1 MDRTSQFEIQ
11 LSNRTGAVFSGRPFF
26 EQKGSFMAKKII
38 RLPRTKE
45 QKQANR
51 ERNERANRTI
61 LSRTLI
67 LMVLCGVIAFVPLIG
82 TLYNLM
88 ITQHDYYNEKAIK
101 NQTRSTN
108 LTAARGV
115 IYDANMNVLASSSTV
130 ETVFIDPNEIAEQMK
145 KPENSNLLDQIAR
158 GLGEILDVEPSF
170 VYEQAADKQYRYK
183 VISRKISEELADEVR
198 AFVSENKITGVYLE
212 TDLKRYYPNSS
223 LAAQALGFVSS
234 DNNGSEGLEAY
245 YNEELSGTAGKVVT
259 SKGNYGSEMPYTY
272 EKYYD
277 ASDGCSLVTT
287 IDATVQAYVEKNL
300 QNAIDKY
307 DIKNGAFCIVM
318 DVNTGEIK
326 AMATLGSYDPNNYLE
341 IYDDAAAALLENERD
356 AALSLPEASDAYKA
370 AIEQY
375 KQDVA
380 SARMAQWRNRCVSD
394 GYEPGS
400 TFKLITLASAI
411 DSGAVTLN
419 DSFYCG
425 GQEKFAGREQIL
437 NCWKSAGHG
446 AQSTAQALGNSC
458 NIAFGHIGLRMGG
471 DIFYDYLK
479 AFGIMEKTGVDLPGE
494 ASGLFYERKYLNN
507 PAQYGTSYLITSSFG
522 QSFRITPMQLVRSVA
537 AIVNGGYVLEPYIV
551 SEVLDD
557 DGNMVERNEKTVLR
571 QVISQQTSET
581 MRSLMEQV
589 VTEGT
594 ASAAKTPGYRVG
606 GKTGTSEKLDE
617 YDEDGNQV
625 KDKIVS
631 FIGVAP
637 IDDPKY
643 VVLVA
648 LDTPAYS
655 QDSEKYTLHGMYIS
669 GGLMAAPT
677 VRDIFLDILPYLGV
691 EPDYDSEDIRGIN
704 FTVPDVI
711 SMDESEAAALL
722 AEKTIT
728 YRIVGTGS
736 TVTDQLPAPGSQVP
750 GNSQIILY
758 MGAEKQQTVVE
769 VPDFIGCSVAD
780 VNYLAANAGLYVQ
793 AKGTDRTD
801 VYVLAAYQDIEPGTE
816 VDRGTTITVE
826 FSSTGASD

>member
-1 MDRTSQFEIQ
+1 
-11 LSNRTGAVFSGRPFF
+11 
-26 EQKGSFMAKKII
+26 MARKII

-51 ERNERANRTI
+51 EQNQRANRTI
-61 LSRTLI
+61 LRRTLV
-67 LMVLCGVIAFVPLIG
+67 LMVLCGIVAFVPLIG
-82 TLYNLM
+82 TLYHLM
-88 ITQHDYYNEKAIK
+88 ITEHDYYNEKAIK

-108 LTAARGV
+108 LTATRGV

-145 KPENSNLLDQIAR
+145 QPENSNLLDQIAR

-183 VISRKISEELADEVR
+183 VIKRKISEELADEVR
-198 AFVSENKITGVYLE
+198 AFISENSITGVYLE

-259 SKGNYGSEMPYTY
+259 SKGNYGSEMLYTY

-277 ASDGCSLVTT
+277 ASDGSSLITT
-287 IDATVQAYVEKNL
+287 IDSTVQAYVEKNL

-341 IYDDAAAALLENERD
+341 IYDDTTALLLENERA
-356 AALSLPEASDAYKA
+356 AALALPEASAAYEA
-370 AIEQY
+370 AIETY

-380 SARMAQWRNRCVSD
+380 AARMAQWRNRCVSD

-400 TFKLITLASAI
+400 TFKLITLASAL

-425 GQEKFAGREQIL
+425 GQDKFTGREQIL

-446 AQSTAQALGNSC
+446 AQTTAQALGNSC

-471 DIFYDYLK
+471 DTFYDYLK
-479 AFGIMEKTGVDLPGE
+479 SFGIMEKTGVDLPGE
-494 ASGLFYERKYLNN
+494 ASGLFYERKYLND
-507 PAQYGTSYLITSSFG
+507 PANYGTSYLITSSFG
-522 QSFRITPMQLVRSVA
+522 QSFRITPMQLVRAVA

-551 SEVLDD
+551 SEVVDA
-557 DGNMVERNEKTVLR
+557 DGNTVEKNEKTVLR

-581 MRSLMEQV
+581 MRTLMEQV

-594 ASAAKTPGYRVG
+594 ASAARTPGYRVG

-617 YDEDGNQV
+617 YDENGQQV

-631 FIGVAP
+631 FVGVAP

-655 QDSEKYTLHGMYIS
+655 ENSEKYTVHGMYIS

-691 EPDYDSEDIRGIN
+691 EPDYGSEDIRGVN

-711 SMDESEAAALL
+711 GMDETEAGELL

-728 YRIVGTGS
+728 YRVVGSGS
-736 TVTDQLPAPGSQVP
+736 VVTDQLPVAGSQEP

-758 MGAEKQQTVVE
+758 MGAEKQATRVE

-780 VNYLAANAGLYVQ
+780 VNYLASNAGLYVQ

-801 VYVLAAYQDIEPGTE
+801 VYVLAAYQDIDPGTE

>member
-1 MDRTSQFEIQ
+1 
-11 LSNRTGAVFSGRPFF
+11 
-26 EQKGSFMAKKII
+26 MARKII

-51 ERNERANRTI
+51 EQNQRANRTI
-61 LSRTLI
+61 LRRTLV
-67 LMVLCGVIAFVPLIG
+67 LMVLCGIVAFVPLIG
-82 TLYNLM
+82 TLYHLM
-88 ITQHDYYNEKAIK
+88 ITEHDYYNEKAIK

-108 LTAARGV
+108 LTATRGV

-158 GLGEILDVEPSF
+158 GLGEILGVEPSF

-183 VISRKISEELADEVR
+183 VIKRKISEELADEVR
-198 AFVSENKITGVYLE
+198 AFISENSITGVYLE

-259 SKGNYGSEMPYTY
+259 SKGNYGSEMLYTY

-277 ASDGCSLVTT
+277 ASDGSSLITT
-287 IDATVQAYVEKNL
+287 IDSTVQAYVEKNL

-341 IYDDAAAALLENERD
+341 IYDDTTALLLENERA
-356 AALSLPEASDAYKA
+356 AALALPEASAAYEA
-370 AIEQY
+370 AIETY

-380 SARMAQWRNRCVSD
+380 AARMAQWRNRCVSD

-400 TFKLITLASAI
+400 TFKLITLASAL

-425 GQEKFAGREQIL
+425 GQEKFTGREQIL

-471 DIFYDYLK
+471 DTFYDYLK
-479 AFGIMEKTGVDLPGE
+479 SFGVMEKTGVDLPGE
-494 ASGLFYERKYLNN
+494 ASGLFYERKYLND
-507 PAQYGTSYLITSSFG
+507 PANYGTSYLITSSFG
-522 QSFRITPMQLVRSVA
+522 QSFRITPMQLVRAVA

-551 SEVLDD
+551 SEVVDA
-557 DGNMVERNEKTVLR
+557 DGNTVEKNEKTVLR

-581 MRSLMEQV
+581 MRTLMEQV

-594 ASAAKTPGYRVG
+594 ASAARTPGYRVG

-617 YDEDGNQV
+617 YDENGQQV

-631 FIGVAP
+631 FVGVAP

-655 QDSEKYTLHGMYIS
+655 ENSEKYTVHGMYIS

-691 EPDYDSEDIRGIN
+691 EPDYGSEDIRGVN

-711 SMDESEAAALL
+711 GMDETEAGELL

-728 YRIVGTGS
+728 YRVVGTGS
-736 TVTDQLPAPGSQVP
+736 VVTDQLPVAGSQVP

-758 MGAEKQQTVVE
+758 MGAEKQATRVE

-780 VNYLAANAGLYVQ
+780 VNYLASNAGLYVQ

-801 VYVLAAYQDIEPGTE
+801 VYVLAAYQDIDPGTE

>member
-1 MDRTSQFEIQ
+1 
-11 LSNRTGAVFSGRPFF
+11 
-26 EQKGSFMAKKII
+26 MARKII

-51 ERNERANRTI
+51 EQNQRANRTI
-61 LSRTLI
+61 LRRTLV
-67 LMVLCGVIAFVPLIG
+67 LMVLCGIVAFVPLIG
-82 TLYNLM
+82 TLYHLM
-88 ITQHDYYNEKAIK
+88 ITEHDYYNEKAIK

-108 LTAARGV
+108 LTATRGV

-145 KPENSNLLDQIAR
+145 QPENSNLLDQIAR

-183 VISRKISEELADEVR
+183 VIKRKISEELADEVR
-198 AFVSENKITGVYLE
+198 AFISENSITGVYLE

-245 YNEELSGTAGKVVT
+245 YNDELSGTAGKVVT
-259 SKGNYGSEMPYTY
+259 SKGNYGSEMLYTY

-277 ASDGCSLVTT
+277 ASDGSSLITT
-287 IDATVQAYVEKNL
+287 IDSTVQAYVEKNL

-341 IYDDAAAALLENERD
+341 IYDDTTALLLENERA
-356 AALSLPEASDAYKA
+356 AALALPEASAAYEA
-370 AIEQY
+370 AIETY

-380 SARMAQWRNRCVSD
+380 AARMAQWRNRCVSD

-400 TFKLITLASAI
+400 TFKLITLASAL
-411 DSGAVTLN
+411 DSGTVTLN

-425 GQEKFAGREQIL
+425 GQEKFTGREQIL

-446 AQSTAQALGNSC
+446 AQTTAQALGNSS

-471 DIFYDYLK
+471 DTFYDYLK
-479 AFGIMEKTGVDLPGE
+479 SFGVMEKTGVDLPGE
-494 ASGLFYERKYLNN
+494 ASGLFYERKYLND
-507 PAQYGTSYLITSSFG
+507 PANYGTSYLITSSFG
-522 QSFRITPMQLVRSVA
+522 QSFRITPMQLVRAVA

-551 SEVLDD
+551 SEVVDA
-557 DGNMVERNEKTVLR
+557 DGNTVEKNEKTVLR

-581 MRSLMEQV
+581 MRTLMEQV

-594 ASAAKTPGYRVG
+594 ASAARTPGYRVG

-617 YDEDGNQV
+617 YDENGQQV

-631 FIGVAP
+631 FVGVAP

-655 QDSEKYTLHGMYIS
+655 ENSEKYTVHGMYIS

-691 EPDYDSEDIRGIN
+691 EPDYGSEDIRGVN

-711 SMDESEAAALL
+711 GMDETEAGELL

-728 YRIVGTGS
+728 YRVVGTGS
-736 TVTDQLPAPGSQVP
+736 VVTDQLPVAGSQVP

-758 MGAEKQQTVVE
+758 MGAEKQATRVE

-780 VNYLAANAGLYVQ
+780 VNYLASNAGLYVQ

-801 VYVLAAYQDIEPGTE
+801 VYVLAAYQDIDPGTE

>member
-1 MDRTSQFEIQ
+1 
-11 LSNRTGAVFSGRPFF
+11 
-26 EQKGSFMAKKII
+26 MARKII

-51 ERNERANRTI
+51 EQNQRANRTI
-61 LSRTLI
+61 LRRTLV
-67 LMVLCGVIAFVPLIG
+67 LMVLCGIVAFVPLIG
-82 TLYNLM
+82 TLYHLM
-88 ITQHDYYNEKAIK
+88 ITEHDYYNEKAIK

-108 LTAARGV
+108 LTATRGV

-145 KPENSNLLDQIAR
+145 QPENSNLLDQIAR

-183 VISRKISEELADEVR
+183 VIKRKISEELADEVR
-198 AFVSENKITGVYLE
+198 AFISENSISGVYLE

-259 SKGNYGSEMPYTY
+259 SKGNYGSEMLYTY

-277 ASDGCSLVTT
+277 ASDGSSLITT
-287 IDATVQAYVEKNL
+287 IDSTVQAYVEKNL

-341 IYDDAAAALLENERD
+341 IYDDTTALLLENERA
-356 AALSLPEASDAYKA
+356 AALALPEASAAYEA
-370 AIEQY
+370 AIETY

-380 SARMAQWRNRCVSD
+380 AARMAQWRNRCVSD

-400 TFKLITLASAI
+400 TFKLITLASAL

-425 GQEKFAGREQIL
+425 GQEKFTGREQIL

-446 AQSTAQALGNSC
+446 AQTTAQALGNSC

-471 DIFYDYLK
+471 DTFYDYLK
-479 AFGIMEKTGVDLPGE
+479 SFGVMEKTGVDLPGE
-494 ASGLFYERKYLNN
+494 ASGLFYERKYLND
-507 PAQYGTSYLITSSFG
+507 PANYGTSYLITSSFG
-522 QSFRITPMQLVRSVA
+522 QSFRITPMQLVRAVA

-551 SEVLDD
+551 SEVVDA
-557 DGNMVERNEKTVLR
+557 DGNTVEKNEKTVLR
-571 QVISQQTSET
+571 QVISQQTSEM
-581 MRSLMEQV
+581 MRTLMEQV

-594 ASAAKTPGYRVG
+594 ASAARTPGYRVG

-617 YDEDGNQV
+617 YDENGQQV

-631 FIGVAP
+631 FVGVAP

-655 QDSEKYTLHGMYIS
+655 ENSEKYTVHGMYIS

-691 EPDYDSEDIRGIN
+691 EPDYGSEDIRGVN

-711 SMDESEAAALL
+711 GMDETEAGELL

-728 YRIVGTGS
+728 YRVVGTGS
-736 TVTDQLPAPGSQVP
+736 VVTDQLPVAGSQVP

-758 MGAEKQQTVVE
+758 MGAEKQATRVE

-780 VNYLAANAGLYVQ
+780 VNYLASNAGLYVQ

-801 VYVLAAYQDIEPGTE
+801 VYVLAAYQDIDPGTE

>member
-170 VYEQAADKQYRYK
+170 VYEQADDKQYRYK

-551 SEVLDD
+551 SEVLDA

-617 YDEDGNQV
+617 YDEDGNWVQTIYAEDCDDTTALNFWSS
-625 KDKIVS
+625 DK
-631 FIGVAP
+631 
-637 IDDPKY
+637 
-643 VVLVA
+643 
-648 LDTPAYS
+648 
-655 QDSEKYTLHGMYIS
+655 S
-669 GGLMAAPT
+669 GGLYYTSGEGHLKKGCLMITGTTDDANGGTRYFCPT
-677 VRDIFLDILPYLGV
+677 PGHSYEASGYFQVNTKNAGAIVRPRVDVWDVDSIDVLNRAYL
-691 EPDYDSEDIRGIN
+691 
-704 FTVPDVI
+704 
-711 SMDESEAAALL
+711 
-722 AEKTIT
+722 EKTIAQNIAFSDK
-728 YRIVGTGS
+728 YN
-736 TVTDQLPAPGSQVP
+736 VP
-750 GNSQIILY
+750 VYCGEF
-758 MGAEKQQTVVE
+758 GAGIHCFE
-769 VPDFIGCSVAD
+769 
-780 VNYLAANAGLYVQ
+780 N
-793 AKGTDRTD
+793 
-801 VYVLAAYQDIEPGTE
+801 
-816 VDRGTTITVE
+816 DRGGDRWLDDVMDIFHQNNISFNYHSFNEYSFGLHNGSGLPTAENRNDTLYQVLVDKLKKYAE
-826 FSSTGASD
+826 

>member
-1 MDRTSQFEIQ
+1 
-11 LSNRTGAVFSGRPFF
+11 
-26 EQKGSFMAKKII
+26 MARKII

-51 ERNERANRTI
+51 EQNQRANRTI
-61 LSRTLI
+61 LRRTLV
-67 LMVLCGVIAFVPLIG
+67 LMVLCGIVAFVPLIG
-82 TLYNLM
+82 TLYHLM
-88 ITQHDYYNEKAIK
+88 ITEHDYYNEKAIK

-108 LTAARGV
+108 LTATRGV

-145 KPENSNLLDQIAR
+145 QPENSNLLDQIAR

-183 VISRKISEELADEVR
+183 VIKRKISEELADEVR
-198 AFVSENKITGVYLE
+198 AFISENSITGVYLE

-259 SKGNYGSEMPYTY
+259 SKGNYGSEMLYTY

-277 ASDGCSLVTT
+277 ASDGSSLITT
-287 IDATVQAYVEKNL
+287 IDSTVQAYVEKNL

-341 IYDDAAAALLENERD
+341 IYDDTTALLLENERA
-356 AALSLPEASDAYKA
+356 AALALPEASAAYEA
-370 AIEQY
+370 AIETY

-380 SARMAQWRNRCVSD
+380 AARMAQWRNRCVSD

-400 TFKLITLASAI
+400 TFKLITLASAL

-425 GQEKFAGREQIL
+425 GQEKFTGREQIL

-446 AQSTAQALGNSC
+446 AQTTAQALGNSC

-471 DIFYDYLK
+471 DTFYDYLK
-479 AFGIMEKTGVDLPGE
+479 SFGVMEKTGVDLPGE
-494 ASGLFYERKYLNN
+494 ASGLFYERKYLND
-507 PAQYGTSYLITSSFG
+507 PANYGTSYLITSSFG
-522 QSFRITPMQLVRSVA
+522 QSFRITPMQLVRAVA

-551 SEVLDD
+551 SEVVDA
-557 DGNMVERNEKTVLR
+557 DGNTVEKNEKTVLR
-571 QVISQQTSET
+571 QVISQQTSEM
-581 MRSLMEQV
+581 MRTLMEQV

-594 ASAAKTPGYRVG
+594 ASAARTPGYRVG

-617 YDEDGNQV
+617 YDENGQQV

-631 FIGVAP
+631 FVGVAP

-655 QDSEKYTLHGMYIS
+655 ENSEKYTVHGMYIS

-677 VRDIFLDILPYLGV
+677 ARDIFLDILPYLGV
-691 EPDYDSEDIRGIN
+691 EPDYGSEDIRGVN

-711 SMDESEAAALL
+711 GMDETEAGELL

-728 YRIVGTGS
+728 YRVVGTGS
-736 TVTDQLPAPGSQVP
+736 VVTDQLPVAGSQVP

-758 MGAEKQQTVVE
+758 MGAEKQATRVE

-780 VNYLAANAGLYVQ
+780 VNYLASNAGLYVQ

-801 VYVLAAYQDIEPGTE
+801 VYVLAAYQDIDPGTE

>member
-1 MDRTSQFEIQ
+1 
-11 LSNRTGAVFSGRPFF
+11 
-26 EQKGSFMAKKII
+26 MARKII
-38 RLPRTKE
+38 RLPCTKE

-51 ERNERANRTI
+51 EQNQRANRTI
-61 LSRTLI
+61 LRRTLV
-67 LMVLCGVIAFVPLIG
+67 LMVLCGIVAFVPLIG
-82 TLYNLM
+82 TLYHLM
-88 ITQHDYYNEKAIK
+88 ITEHDYYNEKAIK

-108 LTAARGV
+108 LTATRGV

-145 KPENSNLLDQIAR
+145 QPENSNLLDQIAR

-183 VISRKISEELADEVR
+183 VIKRKISEELADEVR
-198 AFVSENKITGVYLE
+198 AFISENSITGVYLE

-259 SKGNYGSEMPYTY
+259 SKGNYGSEMLYTY

-277 ASDGCSLVTT
+277 ASDGSSLITT
-287 IDATVQAYVEKNL
+287 IDSTVQAYVEKNL

-341 IYDDAAAALLENERD
+341 IYDDTTALLLENERA
-356 AALSLPEASDAYKA
+356 AALALPEASAAYEA
-370 AIEQY
+370 AIETY

-380 SARMAQWRNRCVSD
+380 AARMAQWRNRCVSD

-400 TFKLITLASAI
+400 TFKLITLASAL

-425 GQEKFAGREQIL
+425 GQEKFTGREQIL

-471 DIFYDYLK
+471 DTFYDYLK
-479 AFGIMEKTGVDLPGE
+479 SFGVMEKTGVDLPGE
-494 ASGLFYERKYLNN
+494 ASGLFYERKYLND
-507 PAQYGTSYLITSSFG
+507 PANYGTSYLITSSFG
-522 QSFRITPMQLVRSVA
+522 QSFRITPMQLVRAVA

-551 SEVLDD
+551 SEVVDA
-557 DGNMVERNEKTVLR
+557 DGNTVEKNEKTVLR

-581 MRSLMEQV
+581 MRTLMEQV

-594 ASAAKTPGYRVG
+594 ASAARTPGYHVG

-617 YDEDGNQV
+617 YDENGQQV

-631 FIGVAP
+631 FVGVAP

-655 QDSEKYTLHGMYIS
+655 ENSEKYTVHGMYIS

-691 EPDYDSEDIRGIN
+691 EPDYGSEDIRGVN

-711 SMDESEAAALL
+711 GMDETEAGELL

-728 YRIVGTGS
+728 YRVVGTGS
-736 TVTDQLPAPGSQVP
+736 VVTDQLPVAGSQVP

-758 MGAEKQQTVVE
+758 MGAEKQATRVE

-780 VNYLAANAGLYVQ
+780 VNYLASNAGLYVQ

-801 VYVLAAYQDIEPGTE
+801 VYVLAAYQDIDPGTE

>member
-1 MDRTSQFEIQ
+1 
-11 LSNRTGAVFSGRPFF
+11 
-26 EQKGSFMAKKII
+26 MARKII

-51 ERNERANRTI
+51 EQNQRANRTI
-61 LSRTLI
+61 LRRTLV
-67 LMVLCGVIAFVPLIG
+67 LMVLCGIVAFVPLIG
-82 TLYNLM
+82 TLYHLM
-88 ITQHDYYNEKAIK
+88 ITEHDYYNEKAIK

-108 LTAARGV
+108 LTATRGV

-145 KPENSNLLDQIAR
+145 QPENSNLLDQIAR

-183 VISRKISEELADEVR
+183 VIKRKISEELADEVR
-198 AFVSENKITGVYLE
+198 AFISENSITGVYLE

-259 SKGNYGSEMPYTY
+259 SKGNYGSEMLYTY

-277 ASDGCSLVTT
+277 ASDGSSIITT
-287 IDATVQAYVEKNL
+287 IDSTVQAYVEKNL

-341 IYDDAAAALLENERD
+341 IYDDTTALLLENERA
-356 AALSLPEASDAYKA
+356 AALALPEASAAYEA
-370 AIEQY
+370 AIETY

-380 SARMAQWRNRCVSD
+380 AARMAQWRNRCVSD

-400 TFKLITLASAI
+400 TFKLITLASAL

-425 GQEKFAGREQIL
+425 GQEKFTGREQIL

-446 AQSTAQALGNSC
+446 AQTTAQALGNSC

-471 DIFYDYLK
+471 DTFYDYLK
-479 AFGIMEKTGVDLPGE
+479 SFGVMEKTGVDLPGE
-494 ASGLFYERKYLNN
+494 ASGLFYERKYLND
-507 PAQYGTSYLITSSFG
+507 PANYGTSYLITSSFG
-522 QSFRITPMQLVRSVA
+522 QSFRITPMQLVRAVA

-551 SEVLDD
+551 SEVVDA
-557 DGNMVERNEKTVLR
+557 DGNTVEKNEKTVLR

-581 MRSLMEQV
+581 MRTLMEQV

-594 ASAAKTPGYRVG
+594 ASAARTPGYRVG

-617 YDEDGNQV
+617 YDENGPQV

-631 FIGVAP
+631 FVGVAP

-655 QDSEKYTLHGMYIS
+655 ENSEKYTVHGMYIS

-691 EPDYDSEDIRGIN
+691 EPDYGSEDIRGVN

-711 SMDESEAAALL
+711 GMDETEAGELL

-728 YRIVGTGS
+728 YRVVGTGS
-736 TVTDQLPAPGSQVP
+736 VVTDQLPVAGSQVP

-758 MGAEKQQTVVE
+758 MGAEKQATRVE

-780 VNYLAANAGLYVQ
+780 VNYLASNAGLYVQ

-801 VYVLAAYQDIEPGTE
+801 VYVLAAYQDIDPGTE

>member
-1 MDRTSQFEIQ
+1 
-11 LSNRTGAVFSGRPFF
+11 
-26 EQKGSFMAKKII
+26 MARKII

-51 ERNERANRTI
+51 EQNQRANRTI
-61 LSRTLI
+61 LRRTLV
-67 LMVLCGVIAFVPLIG
+67 LMVLCGIVAFVPLIG
-82 TLYNLM
+82 TLYHLM
-88 ITQHDYYNEKAIK
+88 ITEHDYYNEKAIK

-108 LTAARGV
+108 LTATRGV

-145 KPENSNLLDQIAR
+145 QPENSNLLDQIAR

-183 VISRKISEELADEVR
+183 VIKRKISEELADEVR
-198 AFVSENKITGVYLE
+198 AFISENSITGVYLE

-259 SKGNYGSEMPYTY
+259 SKGNYGSEMLYTY

-277 ASDGCSLVTT
+277 ASDGSSLITT
-287 IDATVQAYVEKNL
+287 IDSTVQAYVEKNL

-341 IYDDAAAALLENERD
+341 IYDDTTALLLENERA
-356 AALSLPEASDAYKA
+356 AALALPEASAAYEA
-370 AIEQY
+370 AIETY

-380 SARMAQWRNRCVSD
+380 AARMAQWRNRCVSD

-400 TFKLITLASAI
+400 TFKLITLASAL

-425 GQEKFAGREQIL
+425 GQEKFTGREQIL

-446 AQSTAQALGNSC
+446 AQTTAQALGNSC

-471 DIFYDYLK
+471 DTFYDYLK
-479 AFGIMEKTGVDLPGE
+479 SFGIMEKTGVDLPGE
-494 ASGLFYERKYLNN
+494 ASGLFYERKYLND
-507 PAQYGTSYLITSSFG
+507 PANYGTSYLITSSFG
-522 QSFRITPMQLVRSVA
+522 QSFRITPMQLVRAVA

-551 SEVLDD
+551 SEVVDA
-557 DGNMVERNEKTVLR
+557 DGNTVEKNEKTVLR
-571 QVISQQTSET
+571 QVISQQTSEM
-581 MRSLMEQV
+581 MRTLMEQV

-594 ASAAKTPGYRVG
+594 ASAARTPGYRVG

-617 YDEDGNQV
+617 YDENGQQV

-631 FIGVAP
+631 FVGVAP
-637 IDDPKY
+637 IDNPKY

-655 QDSEKYTLHGMYIS
+655 ENSEKYTVHGMYIS

-691 EPDYDSEDIRGIN
+691 EPDYGSEDIRGVN

-711 SMDESEAAALL
+711 GMDETEAGELL

-728 YRIVGTGS
+728 YRVVGTGS
-736 TVTDQLPAPGSQVP
+736 VVTDQLPVAGSQVP

-758 MGAEKQQTVVE
+758 MGAEKQATRVE

-780 VNYLAANAGLYVQ
+780 VNYLASNAGLYVQ

-801 VYVLAAYQDIEPGTE
+801 VYVLAAYQDIDPGTE

>member
-1 MDRTSQFEIQ
+1 
-11 LSNRTGAVFSGRPFF
+11 
-26 EQKGSFMAKKII
+26 MARKII

-51 ERNERANRTI
+51 EQNQRANRTI
-61 LSRTLI
+61 LRRTLV

-82 TLYNLM
+82 TLYHLM
-88 ITQHDYYNEKAIK
+88 ITEHDYYNEKAIK

-108 LTAARGV
+108 LTATRGV

-145 KPENSNLLDQIAR
+145 QPENSNLLDQIAR

-183 VISRKISEELADEVR
+183 VIKRKISEELADEVR
-198 AFVSENKITGVYLE
+198 AFISENSITGVYLE

-245 YNEELSGTAGKVVT
+245 YNDELSGTAGKVVT
-259 SKGNYGSEMPYTY
+259 SKGNYGSEMLYTY

-277 ASDGCSLVTT
+277 ASDGSSLITT
-287 IDATVQAYVEKNL
+287 IDSTVQAYVEKNL

-341 IYDDAAAALLENERD
+341 IYDDTTALLLENERA
-356 AALSLPEASDAYKA
+356 AALTLPEASAAYEA
-370 AIEQY
+370 AIETY

-380 SARMAQWRNRCVSD
+380 AARMAQWRNRCVSD

-400 TFKLITLASAI
+400 TFKLITLASAL

-425 GQEKFAGREQIL
+425 GQEKFTGREQIL

-446 AQSTAQALGNSC
+446 AQTTAQALGNSC

-471 DIFYDYLK
+471 DTFYDYLK
-479 AFGIMEKTGVDLPGE
+479 SFGVMEKTGVDLPGE
-494 ASGLFYERKYLNN
+494 ASGLFYERKYLND
-507 PAQYGTSYLITSSFG
+507 PANYGTSYLITSSFG
-522 QSFRITPMQLVRSVA
+522 QSFRITPMQLVRAVA

-551 SEVLDD
+551 SEVVDA
-557 DGNMVERNEKTVLR
+557 DGNTVEKNEKTVLR

-581 MRSLMEQV
+581 MRTLMEQV

-594 ASAAKTPGYRVG
+594 ASAARTPGYRVG

-617 YDEDGNQV
+617 YDENGQQV

-631 FIGVAP
+631 FVGVAP

-655 QDSEKYTLHGMYIS
+655 ENSEKYTVHGMYIS

-691 EPDYDSEDIRGIN
+691 EPDYGSEDIRGVN

-711 SMDESEAAALL
+711 GMDETEAGELL

-728 YRIVGTGS
+728 YRVVGSGS
-736 TVTDQLPAPGSQVP
+736 VVTDQLPVAGSQVP

-758 MGAEKQQTVVE
+758 MGAEKQATRVE

-780 VNYLAANAGLYVQ
+780 VNYLASNAGLYVQ

-801 VYVLAAYQDIEPGTE
+801 VYVLAAYQDIDPGTE

>member
-1 MDRTSQFEIQ
+1 
-11 LSNRTGAVFSGRPFF
+11 
-26 EQKGSFMAKKII
+26 MARKII

-51 ERNERANRTI
+51 EQNQRANRTI
-61 LSRTLI
+61 LRRTLV
-67 LMVLCGVIAFVPLIG
+67 LMVLCGIVAFVPLIG
-82 TLYNLM
+82 TLYHLM
-88 ITQHDYYNEKAIK
+88 ITEHDYYNEKAIK

-108 LTAARGV
+108 LTATRGV

-145 KPENSNLLDQIAR
+145 QPENSNLLDQIAR

-183 VISRKISEELADEVR
+183 VIKRKISEELADEVR
-198 AFVSENKITGVYLE
+198 AFISENSITGVYLE

-245 YNEELSGTAGKVVT
+245 YNEKLSGTAGKVVT
-259 SKGNYGSEMPYTY
+259 SKGNYGSEMLYTY

-277 ASDGCSLVTT
+277 ASDGSSLITT
-287 IDATVQAYVEKNL
+287 IDSTVQAYVEKNL

-341 IYDDAAAALLENERD
+341 IYDDTTALLLENERA
-356 AALSLPEASDAYKA
+356 AALALPEASAAYEA
-370 AIEQY
+370 AIETY

-380 SARMAQWRNRCVSD
+380 AARMAQWRNRCVSD

-400 TFKLITLASAI
+400 TFKLITLASAL

-425 GQEKFAGREQIL
+425 GQEKFTGREQIL

-446 AQSTAQALGNSC
+446 AQTTAQALGNSC

-471 DIFYDYLK
+471 DTFYDYLK
-479 AFGIMEKTGVDLPGE
+479 SFGIMEKTGVDLPGE
-494 ASGLFYERKYLNN
+494 ASGLFYERKYLND
-507 PAQYGTSYLITSSFG
+507 PANYGTSYLITSSFG
-522 QSFRITPMQLVRSVA
+522 QSFRITPMQLVRAVA

-551 SEVLDD
+551 SEVVDA
-557 DGNMVERNEKTVLR
+557 DGNTVEKNEKTVLR

-581 MRSLMEQV
+581 MRTLMEQV

-594 ASAAKTPGYRVG
+594 ASAARTPGYHVG

-617 YDEDGNQV
+617 YDENGQQV

-631 FIGVAP
+631 FVGVAP

-655 QDSEKYTLHGMYIS
+655 ENSEKYTVHGMYIS

-691 EPDYDSEDIRGIN
+691 EPDYGSEDIRGVN

-711 SMDESEAAALL
+711 GMGETEAGELL

-728 YRIVGTGS
+728 YRVVGSGS
-736 TVTDQLPAPGSQVP
+736 VVTDQLPVAGSQVP

-758 MGAEKQQTVVE
+758 MGAEKQATRVE

-780 VNYLAANAGLYVQ
+780 VNYLASNAGLYVQ

-801 VYVLAAYQDIEPGTE
+801 VYVLAAYQDIDPGTE

>member
-1 MDRTSQFEIQ
+1 
-11 LSNRTGAVFSGRPFF
+11 
-26 EQKGSFMAKKII
+26 MARKII

-51 ERNERANRTI
+51 EQNQRANRTI
-61 LSRTLI
+61 LRRTLV

-82 TLYNLM
+82 TLYHLM
-88 ITQHDYYNEKAIK
+88 ITEHDYYNEKAIK

-108 LTAARGV
+108 LTATRGV

-145 KPENSNLLDQIAR
+145 QPENSNLLDQIAR

-183 VISRKISEELADEVR
+183 VIKRKISEELADEVR
-198 AFVSENKITGVYLE
+198 AFISENSITGVYLE

-259 SKGNYGSEMPYTY
+259 SKGNYGSEMLYTY

-277 ASDGCSLVTT
+277 ASDGSSLITT
-287 IDATVQAYVEKNL
+287 IDSTVQAYVEKNL

-341 IYDDAAAALLENERD
+341 IYDDTTALLLENERA
-356 AALSLPEASDAYKA
+356 AALALPEASAAYEA
-370 AIEQY
+370 AIETY

-380 SARMAQWRNRCVSD
+380 AARMAQWRNRCVSD

-400 TFKLITLASAI
+400 TFKLITLASAL

-425 GQEKFAGREQIL
+425 GQEKFTGREQIL

-471 DIFYDYLK
+471 DTFYDYLK
-479 AFGIMEKTGVDLPGE
+479 SFGVMEKTGVDLPGE
-494 ASGLFYERKYLNN
+494 ASGLFYERKYLND
-507 PAQYGTSYLITSSFG
+507 PANYGTSYLITSSFG
-522 QSFRITPMQLVRSVA
+522 QSFRITPMQLVRAVA

-551 SEVLDD
+551 SEVVDA
-557 DGNMVERNEKTVLR
+557 DGNTVEKNEKTVLR

-581 MRSLMEQV
+581 MRTLMEQV

-594 ASAAKTPGYRVG
+594 ASAARTPGYRVG

-617 YDEDGNQV
+617 YDENGQQV

-631 FIGVAP
+631 FVGVAP

-655 QDSEKYTLHGMYIS
+655 ENSEKYTVHGMYIS

-677 VRDIFLDILPYLGV
+677 VRDIFLDILPSLGV
-691 EPDYDSEDIRGIN
+691 EPDYGSEDIRGVN

-711 SMDESEAAALL
+711 GMDETEAGELL

-728 YRIVGTGS
+728 YRVVGTGS
-736 TVTDQLPAPGSQVP
+736 VVTDQLPVAGSQVP

-758 MGAEKQQTVVE
+758 MGAEKQATRVE

-780 VNYLAANAGLYVQ
+780 VNYLASNAGLYVQ

-801 VYVLAAYQDIEPGTE
+801 VYVLAAYQDIDPGTE

>member
-1 MDRTSQFEIQ
+1 
-11 LSNRTGAVFSGRPFF
+11 
-26 EQKGSFMAKKII
+26 MARKII

-51 ERNERANRTI
+51 EQNQRANRTI
-61 LSRTLI
+61 LRRTLV
-67 LMVLCGVIAFVPLIG
+67 LMVLCGIVAFVPLIG
-82 TLYNLM
+82 TLYHLM
-88 ITQHDYYNEKAIK
+88 ITEHDYYNEKAIK

-108 LTAARGV
+108 LTATRGV

-145 KPENSNLLDQIAR
+145 QPENSNLLDQIAR

-183 VISRKISEELADEVR
+183 VIKRKISEELADEVR
-198 AFVSENKITGVYLE
+198 AFISENSITGVYLE

-259 SKGNYGSEMPYTY
+259 SKGNYGSEMLYTY

-277 ASDGCSLVTT
+277 ASDGSSLITT
-287 IDATVQAYVEKNL
+287 IDSTVQAYVEKNL

-341 IYDDAAAALLENERD
+341 IYDDTTALLLENERA
-356 AALSLPEASDAYKA
+356 AALALPEASAAYEA
-370 AIEQY
+370 AIETY

-380 SARMAQWRNRCVSD
+380 AARMAQWRNRCVSD

-400 TFKLITLASAI
+400 TFKLITLASAL

-425 GQEKFAGREQIL
+425 GQEKFTGREQIL

-446 AQSTAQALGNSC
+446 AQTTAQALGNSC

-471 DIFYDYLK
+471 DTFYDYLK
-479 AFGIMEKTGVDLPGE
+479 SFGVMEKTGVDLPGE
-494 ASGLFYERKYLNN
+494 ASGLFYERKYLND
-507 PAQYGTSYLITSSFG
+507 PANYGTSYLITSSFG
-522 QSFRITPMQLVRSVA
+522 QSFRITPMQLVRAVA

-551 SEVLDD
+551 SEVVDA
-557 DGNMVERNEKTVLR
+557 DGNTVEKNEKTVLR

-581 MRSLMEQV
+581 MRTLMEQV

-594 ASAAKTPGYRVG
+594 ASAARTPGYRVG
-606 GKTGTSEKLDE
+606 GKTGTSEKLEE
-617 YDEDGNQV
+617 YDENGQQV

-631 FIGVAP
+631 FVGVAP

-655 QDSEKYTLHGMYIS
+655 ENSEKYTVHGMYFS

-691 EPDYDSEDIRGIN
+691 EPDYGSEDIRGVN

-711 SMDESEAAALL
+711 GMDETEAGELL

-728 YRIVGTGS
+728 YRVVGTGS
-736 TVTDQLPAPGSQVP
+736 VVTDQLPVAGSQVP

-758 MGAEKQQTVVE
+758 MGAEKQATRVE

-780 VNYLAANAGLYVQ
+780 VNYLASNAGLYVQ

-801 VYVLAAYQDIEPGTE
+801 VYVLAAYQDIDPGTE

>member
-1 MDRTSQFEIQ
+1 
-11 LSNRTGAVFSGRPFF
+11 
-26 EQKGSFMAKKII
+26 MARKII

-51 ERNERANRTI
+51 EQNQRANRTI
-61 LSRTLI
+61 LRRTLV
-67 LMVLCGVIAFVPLIG
+67 LMVLCGIVAFVPLIG
-82 TLYNLM
+82 TLYHLM
-88 ITQHDYYNEKAIK
+88 ITEHDYYNEKAIK

-108 LTAARGV
+108 LTATRGV

-145 KPENSNLLDQIAR
+145 QPENSNLLDQIAR

-183 VISRKISEELADEVR
+183 VIKRKISEELADEVR
-198 AFVSENKITGVYLE
+198 AFISENSITGVYLE

-259 SKGNYGSEMPYTY
+259 SKGNYGSEMLYTY

-277 ASDGCSLVTT
+277 ASDGSSLITT
-287 IDATVQAYVEKNL
+287 IDSTVQAYVEKNL

-341 IYDDAAAALLENERD
+341 IYDDTTALLLENERA
-356 AALSLPEASDAYKA
+356 AALALPEASAAYEA
-370 AIEQY
+370 AIETY

-380 SARMAQWRNRCVSD
+380 AARMAQWRNRCVSD

-400 TFKLITLASAI
+400 TFKLITLASAL

-425 GQEKFAGREQIL
+425 GQEKFTGREQIL

-458 NIAFGHIGLRMGG
+458 NIAFGHISLRMGG
-471 DIFYDYLK
+471 DTFYDYLK
-479 AFGIMEKTGVDLPGE
+479 SFGVMEKTGVDLPGE
-494 ASGLFYERKYLNN
+494 ASGLFYERKYLND
-507 PAQYGTSYLITSSFG
+507 PANYGTSYLITSSFG
-522 QSFRITPMQLVRSVA
+522 QSFRITPMQLVRAVA

-551 SEVLDD
+551 SEVVDA
-557 DGNMVERNEKTVLR
+557 DGNTVEKNEKTVLR

-581 MRSLMEQV
+581 MRTLMEQV

-594 ASAAKTPGYRVG
+594 ASAARTPGYRVG

-617 YDEDGNQV
+617 YDENGQQV

-631 FIGVAP
+631 FVGVAP

-655 QDSEKYTLHGMYIS
+655 ENSEKYTVHGMYIS

-691 EPDYDSEDIRGIN
+691 EPDYGSEDIRGVN

-711 SMDESEAAALL
+711 GMDETEAGELL

-728 YRIVGTGS
+728 YRVVGTGS
-736 TVTDQLPAPGSQVP
+736 VVTDQLPVAGSQVP

-758 MGAEKQQTVVE
+758 MGAEKQATRVE

-780 VNYLAANAGLYVQ
+780 VNYLASNAGLYVQ

-801 VYVLAAYQDIEPGTE
+801 VYVLAAYQDIDPGTE

>member
-1 MDRTSQFEIQ
+1 
-11 LSNRTGAVFSGRPFF
+11 
-26 EQKGSFMAKKII
+26 MARKII

-51 ERNERANRTI
+51 EQNQRANRTI
-61 LSRTLI
+61 LRRTLV
-67 LMVLCGVIAFVPLIG
+67 LMVLCGIVAFVPLIG
-82 TLYNLM
+82 TLYHLM
-88 ITQHDYYNEKAIK
+88 ITEHDYYNEKAIK

-108 LTAARGV
+108 LTATRGV

-145 KPENSNLLDQIAR
+145 QPENSNLLDQIAR

-183 VISRKISEELADEVR
+183 VIKRKISEELADEVR
-198 AFVSENKITGVYLE
+198 AFISENSITGVYLE

-259 SKGNYGSEMPYTY
+259 SKGNYGSEMLYTY

-277 ASDGCSLVTT
+277 ASDGSSLITT
-287 IDATVQAYVEKNL
+287 IDSTVQAYVEKNL

-341 IYDDAAAALLENERD
+341 IYDDTTALLLENERA
-356 AALSLPEASDAYKA
+356 AALALPEASAAYEA
-370 AIEQY
+370 AIETY

-380 SARMAQWRNRCVSD
+380 AARMAQWRNRCVSD

-400 TFKLITLASAI
+400 TFKLITLASAL

-425 GQEKFAGREQIL
+425 GQEKFTGREQIL

-446 AQSTAQALGNSC
+446 AQTTAQALGNSC

-471 DIFYDYLK
+471 DTFYDYLK
-479 AFGIMEKTGVDLPGE
+479 SFGVMEKTGVDLPGE
-494 ASGLFYERKYLNN
+494 ASGLFYERKYLND
-507 PAQYGTSYLITSSFG
+507 PANYGRSYLITSSFG
-522 QSFRITPMQLVRSVA
+522 QSFRITPMQLVRAVA

-551 SEVLDD
+551 SEVVDA
-557 DGNMVERNEKTVLR
+557 DGNTVEKNEKTVLR

-581 MRSLMEQV
+581 MRTLMEQV

-594 ASAAKTPGYRVG
+594 ASAARTPGYRVG

-617 YDEDGNQV
+617 YDENGQQV

-631 FIGVAP
+631 FVGVAP

-655 QDSEKYTLHGMYIS
+655 ENSEKYTVHGMYIS

-691 EPDYDSEDIRGIN
+691 EPDYGSEDIRGVN

-711 SMDESEAAALL
+711 GMDETEAGELL

-728 YRIVGTGS
+728 YRVVGSGS
-736 TVTDQLPAPGSQVP
+736 VVTDQLPVAGSQVP

-758 MGAEKQQTVVE
+758 MGAEKQATRVE

-780 VNYLAANAGLYVQ
+780 VNYLASNAGLYVQ

-801 VYVLAAYQDIEPGTE
+801 VYVLAAYQDIDPGTE

>member
-1 MDRTSQFEIQ
+1 
-11 LSNRTGAVFSGRPFF
+11 
-26 EQKGSFMAKKII
+26 MARKII

-51 ERNERANRTI
+51 EQNQRANRTI
-61 LSRTLI
+61 LRRTLV
-67 LMVLCGVIAFVPLIG
+67 LMVLCGIVAFVPLIG
-82 TLYNLM
+82 TFYHLM
-88 ITQHDYYNEKAIK
+88 ITEHDYYNEKAIK

-108 LTAARGV
+108 LTATRGV

-145 KPENSNLLDQIAR
+145 QPENSNLLDQIAR

-183 VISRKISEELADEVR
+183 VIKRKISEELADEVR
-198 AFVSENKITGVYLE
+198 AFISENSITGVYLE

-259 SKGNYGSEMPYTY
+259 SKGNYGSEMLYTY

-277 ASDGCSLVTT
+277 ASDGSSLITT
-287 IDATVQAYVEKNL
+287 IDSTVQAYVEKNL

-341 IYDDAAAALLENERD
+341 IYDDTTALLLENERA
-356 AALSLPEASDAYKA
+356 AALALPEASAAYEA
-370 AIEQY
+370 AIETY

-380 SARMAQWRNRCVSD
+380 AARMAQWRNRCVSD

-400 TFKLITLASAI
+400 TFKLITLASAL

-425 GQEKFAGREQIL
+425 GQEKFTGREQIL

-446 AQSTAQALGNSC
+446 AQTTAQALGNSC

-471 DIFYDYLK
+471 DTFYDYLK
-479 AFGIMEKTGVDLPGE
+479 SFGVMEKTGVDLPGE
-494 ASGLFYERKYLNN
+494 ASGLFYERKYLND
-507 PAQYGTSYLITSSFG
+507 PANYGTSYLITSSFG
-522 QSFRITPMQLVRSVA
+522 QSFRITPMQLVRAVA

-551 SEVLDD
+551 SEVVDA
-557 DGNMVERNEKTVLR
+557 DGNTVEKNEKTVLR

-581 MRSLMEQV
+581 MRTLMEQV

-594 ASAAKTPGYRVG
+594 ASAARTPGYRVG

-617 YDEDGNQV
+617 YDENGQQV

-631 FIGVAP
+631 FVGVAP

-655 QDSEKYTLHGMYIS
+655 ENSEKYTVHGMYIS

-691 EPDYDSEDIRGIN
+691 EPDYGSEDIRGVN

-711 SMDESEAAALL
+711 GMDETEAGELL

-728 YRIVGTGS
+728 YRVVGTGS
-736 TVTDQLPAPGSQVP
+736 VVTDQLPVAGSQVP

-758 MGAEKQQTVVE
+758 MGAEKQATRVE

-780 VNYLAANAGLYVQ
+780 VNYLASNAGLYVQ

-801 VYVLAAYQDIEPGTE
+801 VYVLAAYQDIDPGTE

>member
-1 MDRTSQFEIQ
+1 
-11 LSNRTGAVFSGRPFF
+11 
-26 EQKGSFMAKKII
+26 MARKII

-51 ERNERANRTI
+51 EQNQRANRTI
-61 LSRTLI
+61 LRRTLV
-67 LMVLCGVIAFVPLIG
+67 LMVLCGIVAFVPLIG
-82 TLYNLM
+82 TLYHLM
-88 ITQHDYYNEKAIK
+88 ITEHDYYNEKAIK

-108 LTAARGV
+108 LTATRGV

-145 KPENSNLLDQIAR
+145 QPENSNLLDQIAR

-183 VISRKISEELADEVR
+183 VIKRKISEELADEVR
-198 AFVSENKITGVYLE
+198 AFISENSITGVYLE

-259 SKGNYGSEMPYTY
+259 SKGNYGSEMLYTY

-277 ASDGCSLVTT
+277 ASDGSSLITT
-287 IDATVQAYVEKNL
+287 IDSTVQAYVEKNL

-326 AMATLGSYDPNNYLE
+326 AMATLDSYDPNNYLE
-341 IYDDAAAALLENERD
+341 IYDDTTALLLENERA
-356 AALSLPEASDAYKA
+356 AALALPEASAAYEA
-370 AIEQY
+370 AIETY

-380 SARMAQWRNRCVSD
+380 AARMAQWRNRCVSD

-400 TFKLITLASAI
+400 TFKLITLASAL

-425 GQEKFAGREQIL
+425 GQEKFTGREQIL

-446 AQSTAQALGNSC
+446 AQTTAQALGNSC

-471 DIFYDYLK
+471 DTFYDYLK
-479 AFGIMEKTGVDLPGE
+479 SFGVMEKTGVDLPGE
-494 ASGLFYERKYLNN
+494 ASGLFYERKYLND
-507 PAQYGTSYLITSSFG
+507 PANYGTSYLITSSFG
-522 QSFRITPMQLVRSVA
+522 QSFRITPMQLVRAVA

-551 SEVLDD
+551 SEVVDA
-557 DGNMVERNEKTVLR
+557 DGNTVEKNEKTVLR

-581 MRSLMEQV
+581 MRTLMEQV

-594 ASAAKTPGYRVG
+594 ASAARTPGYRVG

-617 YDEDGNQV
+617 YDENGQQV

-631 FIGVAP
+631 FVGVAP

-655 QDSEKYTLHGMYIS
+655 ENSEKYTVHGMYIS

-691 EPDYDSEDIRGIN
+691 EPDYGSEDIRGVN

-711 SMDESEAAALL
+711 GMDETEAGELL

-728 YRIVGTGS
+728 YRVVGSGS
-736 TVTDQLPAPGSQVP
+736 VVTDQLPVAGSQVP

-758 MGAEKQQTVVE
+758 MGAEKQATRVE

-780 VNYLAANAGLYVQ
+780 VNYLASNAGLYVQ

-801 VYVLAAYQDIEPGTE
+801 VYVLAAYQDIDPGTE

>member
-1 MDRTSQFEIQ
+1 
-11 LSNRTGAVFSGRPFF
+11 
-26 EQKGSFMAKKII
+26 MARKII

-51 ERNERANRTI
+51 EQNQRANRTI
-61 LSRTLI
+61 LRRTLV

-82 TLYNLM
+82 TLYHLM
-88 ITQHDYYNEKAIK
+88 ITEHDYYNEKAIK

-108 LTAARGV
+108 LTATRGV

-145 KPENSNLLDQIAR
+145 QPENSNLLDQIAR

-183 VISRKISEELADEVR
+183 VIKRKISEELADEVR
-198 AFVSENKITGVYLE
+198 AFISENSITGVYLE

-259 SKGNYGSEMPYTY
+259 SKGNYGSEMLYTY

-277 ASDGCSLVTT
+277 ASDGSSLITT
-287 IDATVQAYVEKNL
+287 IDSTVQAYVEKNL

-341 IYDDAAAALLENERD
+341 IYDDTTALLLENERA
-356 AALSLPEASDAYKA
+356 AALALPEASAAYEA
-370 AIEQY
+370 AIETY

-380 SARMAQWRNRCVSD
+380 AARMAQWRNRCVSD

-400 TFKLITLASAI
+400 TFKLITLASAL

-425 GQEKFAGREQIL
+425 GQEKFTGREQIL

-446 AQSTAQALGNSC
+446 AQTTAQALGNSC

-471 DIFYDYLK
+471 DTFYDYLK
-479 AFGIMEKTGVDLPGE
+479 SFGVMEKTGVDLPGE
-494 ASGLFYERKYLNN
+494 ASGLFYERKYLND
-507 PAQYGTSYLITSSFG
+507 PANYGTSYLITSSFG
-522 QSFRITPMQLVRSVA
+522 QSFRITPMQLVRAVA

-551 SEVLDD
+551 SEVVDA
-557 DGNMVERNEKTVLR
+557 DGNTVEKNEKTILR

-581 MRSLMEQV
+581 MRTLMEQV

-594 ASAAKTPGYRVG
+594 ASAARTPGYRVG

-617 YDEDGNQV
+617 YDENGQQV

-631 FIGVAP
+631 FVGVAP

-655 QDSEKYTLHGMYIS
+655 ENSEKYTVHGMYIS

-691 EPDYDSEDIRGIN
+691 EPDYGSEDIRGVN

-711 SMDESEAAALL
+711 GMDETEAGELL

-728 YRIVGTGS
+728 YRVVGTGS
-736 TVTDQLPAPGSQVP
+736 VVTDQLPVAGSQVP

-758 MGAEKQQTVVE
+758 MGAEKQATRVE

-780 VNYLAANAGLYVQ
+780 VNYLASNAGLYVQ

-801 VYVLAAYQDIEPGTE
+801 VYVLAAYQDIDPGTE

>member
-1 MDRTSQFEIQ
+1 
-11 LSNRTGAVFSGRPFF
+11 
-26 EQKGSFMAKKII
+26 MARKII

-51 ERNERANRTI
+51 EQNQRANRTI
-61 LSRTLI
+61 LRRTLV

-82 TLYNLM
+82 TLYHLM
-88 ITQHDYYNEKAIK
+88 ITEHDYYNEKAIK

-108 LTAARGV
+108 LTATRGV

-145 KPENSNLLDQIAR
+145 QPENSNLLDQIAR

-170 VYEQAADKQYRYK
+170 VYEQATDKQYRYK
-183 VISRKISEELADEVR
+183 VIKRKISEELADEVR
-198 AFVSENKITGVYLE
+198 AFISENSITGVYLE

-259 SKGNYGSEMPYTY
+259 SKGNYGSEMLYTY

-277 ASDGCSLVTT
+277 ASDGSSLITT
-287 IDATVQAYVEKNL
+287 IDSTVQAYVEKNL

-341 IYDDAAAALLENERD
+341 IYDDTTALLLENERA
-356 AALSLPEASDAYKA
+356 AALALPEASAAYEA
-370 AIEQY
+370 AIETY

-380 SARMAQWRNRCVSD
+380 AARMAQWRNRCVSD

-400 TFKLITLASAI
+400 TFKLITLASAL

-425 GQEKFAGREQIL
+425 GQEKFTGREQIL

-446 AQSTAQALGNSC
+446 AQTTAQALGNSC

-471 DIFYDYLK
+471 DTFYDYLK
-479 AFGIMEKTGVDLPGE
+479 SFGVMEKTGVDLPGE
-494 ASGLFYERKYLNN
+494 ASGLFYERKYLND
-507 PAQYGTSYLITSSFG
+507 PANYGTSYLITSSFG
-522 QSFRITPMQLVRSVA
+522 QSFRITPMQLVRAVA

-551 SEVLDD
+551 SEVVDA
-557 DGNMVERNEKTVLR
+557 DGNTVEKNEKTVLR

-581 MRSLMEQV
+581 MRTLMEQV

-594 ASAAKTPGYRVG
+594 ASAARTPGYRVG

-617 YDEDGNQV
+617 YDENGQQV

-631 FIGVAP
+631 FVGVAP

-655 QDSEKYTLHGMYIS
+655 ENSEKYTVHGMYIS

-691 EPDYDSEDIRGIN
+691 EPDYGSEDIRGVN

-711 SMDESEAAALL
+711 GMDETEAGELL

-728 YRIVGTGS
+728 YRVVGSGS
-736 TVTDQLPAPGSQVP
+736 VVTDQLPVAGSQVP

-758 MGAEKQQTVVE
+758 MGAEKQATRVE

-780 VNYLAANAGLYVQ
+780 VNYLASNAGLYVQ

-801 VYVLAAYQDIEPGTE
+801 VYVLAAYQDIDPGTE

>member
-1 MDRTSQFEIQ
+1 
-11 LSNRTGAVFSGRPFF
+11 
-26 EQKGSFMAKKII
+26 MARKII

-51 ERNERANRTI
+51 EQNQRANRTI
-61 LSRTLI
+61 LRRTLV
-67 LMVLCGVIAFVPLIG
+67 LMVLCGIVAFVPLIG
-82 TLYNLM
+82 TLYHLM
-88 ITQHDYYNEKAIK
+88 ITEHDYYNEKAIK

-108 LTAARGV
+108 LTATRGV

-145 KPENSNLLDQIAR
+145 QPENSNLLDQIAR

-183 VISRKISEELADEVR
+183 VIKRKISEELADEVR
-198 AFVSENKITGVYLE
+198 AFISENSITGVYLE

-245 YNEELSGTAGKVVT
+245 YNEELSGIAGKVVT
-259 SKGNYGSEMPYTY
+259 SKGNYGSEMLYTY

-277 ASDGCSLVTT
+277 ASDGSSLITT
-287 IDATVQAYVEKNL
+287 IDSTVQAYVEKNL

-341 IYDDAAAALLENERD
+341 IYDDTTALLLENERA
-356 AALSLPEASDAYKA
+356 AALALPEASAAYEA
-370 AIEQY
+370 AIETY

-380 SARMAQWRNRCVSD
+380 AARMAQWRNRCVSD

-400 TFKLITLASAI
+400 TFKLITLASAL

-425 GQEKFAGREQIL
+425 GQEKFTGREQIL

-446 AQSTAQALGNSC
+446 AQTTAQALGNSC

-471 DIFYDYLK
+471 DTFYDYLK
-479 AFGIMEKTGVDLPGE
+479 SFGVMEKTGVDLPGE
-494 ASGLFYERKYLNN
+494 ASGLFYERKYLND
-507 PAQYGTSYLITSSFG
+507 PANYGTSYLITSSFG
-522 QSFRITPMQLVRSVA
+522 QSFRITPMQLVRAVA

-551 SEVLDD
+551 SEVVDA
-557 DGNMVERNEKTVLR
+557 DGNTVEKNEKTVLR

-581 MRSLMEQV
+581 MRTLMEQV

-594 ASAAKTPGYRVG
+594 ASAARTPGYRVG

-617 YDEDGNQV
+617 YDENGQQV

-631 FIGVAP
+631 FVGVAP

-655 QDSEKYTLHGMYIS
+655 ENSEKYTVHGMYIS

-691 EPDYDSEDIRGIN
+691 EPDYGSEDIRGVN

-711 SMDESEAAALL
+711 GMDETEAGELL

-728 YRIVGTGS
+728 YRVVGTGS
-736 TVTDQLPAPGSQVP
+736 VVTDQLPVAGSQVP

-758 MGAEKQQTVVE
+758 MGAEKQATRVE

-780 VNYLAANAGLYVQ
+780 VNYLASNAGLYVQ

-801 VYVLAAYQDIEPGTE
+801 VYVLAAYQDIDPGTE

>member
-1 MDRTSQFEIQ
+1 
-11 LSNRTGAVFSGRPFF
+11 
-26 EQKGSFMAKKII
+26 MARKII

-51 ERNERANRTI
+51 EQNQRANRTI
-61 LSRTLI
+61 LRRTLV
-67 LMVLCGVIAFVPLIG
+67 LMVLCGIVAFVPLIG
-82 TLYNLM
+82 TLYHLM
-88 ITQHDYYNEKAIK
+88 ITEHDYYNEKAIK

-108 LTAARGV
+108 LTATRGV

-145 KPENSNLLDQIAR
+145 QPENSNLLDQIAR
-158 GLGEILDVEPSF
+158 GLGEILDIEPSF

-183 VISRKISEELADEVR
+183 VIKRKISEELADEVR
-198 AFVSENKITGVYLE
+198 AFISENSITGVYLE
-212 TDLKRYYPNSS
+212 TDLKRDYPNSS

-259 SKGNYGSEMPYTY
+259 SKGNYGSEMLYTY

-277 ASDGCSLVTT
+277 ASDGSSLITT
-287 IDATVQAYVEKNL
+287 IDSTVQAYVEKNL

-356 AALSLPEASDAYKA
+356 AALSLPETSDAYKA
-370 AIEQY
+370 AIDQY
-375 KQDVA
+375 KNDVA
-380 SARMAQWRNRCVSD
+380 AARMAQWRNRCVSD

-400 TFKLITLASAI
+400 TFKLITLASAL

-425 GQEKFAGREQIL
+425 GQEKFTGREQIL

-446 AQSTAQALGNSC
+446 AQTTAQALGNSC

-471 DIFYDYLK
+471 DTFYDYLK
-479 AFGIMEKTGVDLPGE
+479 SFGVMEKTGVDLPGE
-494 ASGLFYERKYLNN
+494 ASGLFYERKYLND
-507 PAQYGTSYLITSSFG
+507 PANYGTSYLITSSFG
-522 QSFRITPMQLVRSVA
+522 QSFRITPMQLVRAVA

-551 SEVLDD
+551 SEVVDA
-557 DGNMVERNEKTVLR
+557 DGNTVEKNEKTVLR

-581 MRSLMEQV
+581 MRTLMEQV

-594 ASAAKTPGYRVG
+594 ASAARTPGYRVG

-617 YDEDGNQV
+617 YDENGQQV

-631 FIGVAP
+631 FVGVAP

-655 QDSEKYTLHGMYIS
+655 ENSEKYTVHGMYIS

-691 EPDYDSEDIRGIN
+691 EPDYGSEDIRGVN

-711 SMDESEAAALL
+711 GMDETEAGELL

-728 YRIVGTGS
+728 YRVVGTGS
-736 TVTDQLPAPGSQVP
+736 VVTDQLPVAGSQVP

-758 MGAEKQQTVVE
+758 MGAEKQATRVE

-780 VNYLAANAGLYVQ
+780 VNYLASNAGLYVQ

-801 VYVLAAYQDIEPGTE
+801 VYVLAAYQDIDPGTE

>member
-1 MDRTSQFEIQ
+1 
-11 LSNRTGAVFSGRPFF
+11 
-26 EQKGSFMAKKII
+26 MARKII

-51 ERNERANRTI
+51 EQNQRANRTI
-61 LSRTLI
+61 LRRTLV

-82 TLYNLM
+82 TLYHLM
-88 ITQHDYYNEKAIK
+88 ITEHDYYNEKAIK

-108 LTAARGV
+108 LTATRGV

-145 KPENSNLLDQIAR
+145 QPENSNLLDQIAR

-183 VISRKISEELADEVR
+183 VIKRKISEELADEVR
-198 AFVSENKITGVYLE
+198 AFISENSITGVYLE

-259 SKGNYGSEMPYTY
+259 SKGNYGSEMLYTY

-277 ASDGCSLVTT
+277 ASDGSSLITT
-287 IDATVQAYVEKNL
+287 IDSTVQAYVEKNL

-341 IYDDAAAALLENERD
+341 IYDDTTALLLENERA
-356 AALSLPEASDAYKA
+356 AALALPEASAAYEA
-370 AIEQY
+370 AIETY

-380 SARMAQWRNRCVSD
+380 AARMAQWRNRCVSD

-400 TFKLITLASAI
+400 TFKLITLASAL

-425 GQEKFAGREQIL
+425 GQEKFTGREQIL

-471 DIFYDYLK
+471 DTFYDYLK
-479 AFGIMEKTGVDLPGE
+479 SFGVMEKTGVDLPGE
-494 ASGLFYERKYLNN
+494 ASGLFYERKYLND
-507 PAQYGTSYLITSSFG
+507 PANYGTSYLITSSFG
-522 QSFRITPMQLVRSVA
+522 QSFRITPMQLVRAVA

-551 SEVLDD
+551 SEVVDA
-557 DGNMVERNEKTVLR
+557 DGNTVEKNEKTVLR

-581 MRSLMEQV
+581 MRTLMEQV

-594 ASAAKTPGYRVG
+594 ASAARTPGYRVG

-617 YDEDGNQV
+617 YDENGQQV

-655 QDSEKYTLHGMYIS
+655 ENSEKYTVHGMYIS

-691 EPDYDSEDIRGIN
+691 EPDYGSEDIRGVN

-711 SMDESEAAALL
+711 GMDETEAGELL

-728 YRIVGTGS
+728 YRVVGSGS
-736 TVTDQLPAPGSQVP
+736 VVTDQLPVAGSQVP

-758 MGAEKQQTVVE
+758 MGAEKQATRVE

-780 VNYLAANAGLYVQ
+780 VNYLASNAGLYVQ

>member
-1 MDRTSQFEIQ
+1 
-11 LSNRTGAVFSGRPFF
+11 
-26 EQKGSFMAKKII
+26 MARKII

-51 ERNERANRTI
+51 EQNQRANRTI
-61 LSRTLI
+61 LRRTLV
-67 LMVLCGVIAFVPLIG
+67 LMVLCGIVAFVPLIG
-82 TLYNLM
+82 TLYHLM
-88 ITQHDYYNEKAIK
+88 ITEHDYYNEKAIK

-108 LTAARGV
+108 LTATRGV

-145 KPENSNLLDQIAR
+145 QPENSNLLDQIAR

-183 VISRKISEELADEVR
+183 VIKRKISEELADEVR
-198 AFVSENKITGVYLE
+198 AFISENSITGVYLE

-259 SKGNYGSEMPYTY
+259 SKGNYGSEMLYTY

-277 ASDGCSLVTT
+277 ASDGSSLITT
-287 IDATVQAYVEKNL
+287 IDSTVQAYVEKNL

-318 DVNTGEIK
+318 GVNTGEIK

-341 IYDDAAAALLENERD
+341 IYDDTTALLLENERA
-356 AALSLPEASDAYKA
+356 AALALPEASAAYEA
-370 AIEQY
+370 AIETY

-380 SARMAQWRNRCVSD
+380 AARMAQWRNRCVSD

-400 TFKLITLASAI
+400 TFKLITLASAL

-425 GQEKFAGREQIL
+425 GQEKFTGREQIL

-446 AQSTAQALGNSC
+446 AQTTAQALGNSC

-471 DIFYDYLK
+471 DTFYDYLK
-479 AFGIMEKTGVDLPGE
+479 SFGVMEKTGVDLPGE
-494 ASGLFYERKYLNN
+494 ASGLFYERKYLND
-507 PAQYGTSYLITSSFG
+507 PANYGTSYLITSSFG
-522 QSFRITPMQLVRSVA
+522 QSFRITPMQLVRAVA

-551 SEVLDD
+551 SEVVDA
-557 DGNMVERNEKTVLR
+557 DGNTVEKNEKTVLR

-581 MRSLMEQV
+581 MRTLMEQV

-594 ASAAKTPGYRVG
+594 ASAARTPGYRVG

-617 YDEDGNQV
+617 YDENGQQV

-631 FIGVAP
+631 FVGVAP

-655 QDSEKYTLHGMYIS
+655 ENSEKYTVHGMYIS

-691 EPDYDSEDIRGIN
+691 EPDYGSEDIRGVN

-711 SMDESEAAALL
+711 GMDETEAGELL

-728 YRIVGTGS
+728 YRVVGTGS
-736 TVTDQLPAPGSQVP
+736 VVTDQLPVAGSQVP

-758 MGAEKQQTVVE
+758 MGAEKQATRVE

-780 VNYLAANAGLYVQ
+780 VNYLASNAGLYVQ

-801 VYVLAAYQDIEPGTE
+801 VYVLAAYQDIDPGTE

>member
-1 MDRTSQFEIQ
+1 
-11 LSNRTGAVFSGRPFF
+11 
-26 EQKGSFMAKKII
+26 MARKII

-51 ERNERANRTI
+51 EQNQRANRTI
-61 LSRTLI
+61 LRRTLV
-67 LMVLCGVIAFVPLIG
+67 LMVLCGIVAFVPLIG
-82 TLYNLM
+82 TLYHLM
-88 ITQHDYYNEKAIK
+88 ITEHDYYNEKAIK

-108 LTAARGV
+108 LTATRGV

-145 KPENSNLLDQIAR
+145 QPENSNLLDQIAR

-183 VISRKISEELADEVR
+183 VIKRKISEELADEVR
-198 AFVSENKITGVYLE
+198 AFISENSITGVYLE

-259 SKGNYGSEMPYTY
+259 SKGNYGSEMLYTY

-277 ASDGCSLVTT
+277 ASDGSSLITT
-287 IDATVQAYVEKNL
+287 IDSTVQAYVEKNL

-341 IYDDAAAALLENERD
+341 IYDDTTALLLENERA
-356 AALSLPEASDAYKA
+356 AALALPEASAAYEA
-370 AIEQY
+370 AIETY

-380 SARMAQWRNRCVSD
+380 AARMAQWRNRCVSD

-400 TFKLITLASAI
+400 TFKLITLASAL

-425 GQEKFAGREQIL
+425 GQEKFTGREQIL

-471 DIFYDYLK
+471 DTFYDYLK
-479 AFGIMEKTGVDLPGE
+479 SFGVMEKTGVDLPGE
-494 ASGLFYERKYLNN
+494 ASGLFYERKYLND
-507 PAQYGTSYLITSSFG
+507 PANYGTSYLITSSFG
-522 QSFRITPMQLVRSVA
+522 QSFRITPMQLVRAVA

-551 SEVLDD
+551 SEVVDT
-557 DGNMVERNEKTVLR
+557 DGNTVEKNEKTVLR

-581 MRSLMEQV
+581 MRTLMEQV

-594 ASAAKTPGYRVG
+594 ASAARTPGYRVG

-617 YDEDGNQV
+617 YDENGQQV

-631 FIGVAP
+631 FVGVAP

-655 QDSEKYTLHGMYIS
+655 ENSEKYTVHGMYIS

-691 EPDYDSEDIRGIN
+691 EPDYGSEDIRGVN

-711 SMDESEAAALL
+711 GMDETEAGELL

-728 YRIVGTGS
+728 YRVVGTGS
-736 TVTDQLPAPGSQVP
+736 VVTDQLPVAGSQVP

-758 MGAEKQQTVVE
+758 MGAEKQATRVE

-780 VNYLAANAGLYVQ
+780 VNYLASNAGLYVQ

-801 VYVLAAYQDIEPGTE
+801 VYVLAAYQDIDPGTE